1 MSWTNLS
8 AVMPG
13 LVPGIHVLTTSMQAR
28 VVRIDEALSLRAVSL
43 PSCPRLSRASTSSL
57 TIFKNTKD
65 VDGRNKSG
73 HDAAVK
79 FGASID
85 RMTRPWARRKLNAA
99 TTVAILHR
107 VRTEVPFFVF
117 AQTAVVRAQVFMR
130 SAP

>member
-1 MSWTNLS
+1 
-8 AVMPG
+8 
-13 LVPGIHVLTTSMQAR
+13 
-28 VVRIDEALSLRAVSL
+28 
-43 PSCPRLSRASTSSL
+43 LSRASTSSL

-79 FGASID
+79 FGAAID